1 MRGIYANSLDSR
13 TKSNQECPGCPG
25 MLQRWASQQV
35 GLRNRRNHLLQMIEE
50 ANGRNAH
57 VEFQPSGENYI
68 EIVQT

>member
-1 MRGIYANSLDSR
+1 
-13 TKSNQECPGCPG
+13 

-35 GLRNRRNHLLQMIEE
+35 GLRNRRNNLLQMIEE